1 MATGPESVVLIVF
14 PRTTVLH
21 FVVASKENNPLAL
34 ALALAR
40 PFRSGNSIQ
49 RWRQDQKVKLA

>member
-34 ALALAR
+34 SLAR